1 MSATE
6 HVVPPVPHDAPAE
19 VPESSPPEPVRVVR
33 PVLVGAVAGWRTAL
47 REFATIV
54 AGVLCALAAQAWWQ
68 GHEERGR
75 ERDYLRQLLSDTRE
89 NERRLDE
96 AIATDSA
103 AARSAAR
110 AIDALTGT
118 APPPPADSLVEW
130 IGRSGRSS
138 NFQPL
143 AGNYQALLGT
153 GDLRLVRSDSLR
165 ARLAAYAAAVES
177 EGERQAQF
185 REIVTNGAGP
195 MARALPFMR
204 RAFLGDVSSQGVDV
218 VRLRADPDAAAVL
231 FTMQAAGAN
240 KLAGL
245 RQLRDETRDLRRA
258 LEAAPGVAA
267 K

>member
-1 MSATE
+1 MSTTE
-6 HVVPPVPHDAPAE
+6 HAAPAAPPDAPADVVE
-19 VPESSPPEPVRVVR
+19 APPPQPVRIVR
-33 PVLVGAVAGWRTAL
+33 GPVLAGWRTAL

-89 NERRLDE
+89 NERRLDD
-96 AIATDSA
+96 AVATDSA
-103 AARSAAR
+103 AAHFAAR
-110 AIDALTGT
+110 AMDALTGS
-118 APPPPADSLVEW
+118 APPPPADSLVAW
-130 IGRSGRSS
+130 VGRSGRAS

-185 REIVTNGAGP
+185 RGIVTSGAGP

-204 RAFLGDVSSQGVDV
+204 RAFLGDVSAAGVDV
-218 VRLRADPDAAAVL
+218 ARLRADPDAAAVL
-231 FTMQAAGAN
+231 FTMQAASAN

-245 RQLRDETRDLRRA
+245 RQLRDETRGLRRA
-258 LEAAPGVAA
+258 LEAAPGVAGR
-267 K
+267 

>member
-1 MSATE
+1 MSATG
-6 HVVPPVPHDAPAE
+6 HVVPPAPPDAPE
-19 VPESSPPEPVRVVR
+19 PPHPEPPLVARP
-33 PVLVGAVAGWRTAL
+33 PVLAGAAAGWRTAL

-103 AARSAAR
+103 AARSAAL

-118 APPPPADSLVEW
+118 GAPPPANSLVRW
-130 IGRSGRSS
+130 VGRSGVSS

-143 AGNYQALLGT
+143 AGSYRALLGT

-165 ARLAAYAAAVES
+165 ARLASYAAAVES
-177 EGERQAQF
+177 ESERQGQF
-185 REIVTNGAGP
+185 REIVTSGAGP

-204 RAFLGDVSSQGVDV
+204 RAFLGDITSDGVDV
-218 VRLRADPDAAAVL
+218 ARLRADPDAAAVL
-231 FTMQAAGAN
+231 FAMQAATAN
-240 KLAGL
+240 KLTGL
-245 RQLRDETRDLRRA
+245 RDLREETRRLRRA
-258 LEAAPGVAA
+258 LQAEPGVDRE
-267 K
+267 

>member
-1 MSATE
+1 MATSG
-6 HVVPPVPHDAPAE
+6 HPVPPAPPDVPDPPPA
-19 VPESSPPEPVRVVR
+19 EPVRVVRR

-103 AARSAAR
+103 AAWAAAR
-110 AIDALTGT
+110 AVDALTGT
-118 APPPPADSLVEW
+118 GPPPPADSLVRW
-130 IGRSGRSS
+130 VRRSGVSS

-143 AGNYQALLGT
+143 AGNYRALIGT

-177 EGERQAQF
+177 EDERQGQF
-185 REIVTNGAGP
+185 REIMTGGAGP

-204 RAFLGDVSSQGVDV
+204 RALLGDVRSDGVDV
-218 VRLRADPDAAAVL
+218 ARLREDPDVVPVL

-240 KLAGL
+240 KLSGL
-245 RQLRDETRDLRRA
+245 RGLREETRSLRRA
-258 LEAAPGVAA
+258 LEAAPGLDPE
-267 K
+267 